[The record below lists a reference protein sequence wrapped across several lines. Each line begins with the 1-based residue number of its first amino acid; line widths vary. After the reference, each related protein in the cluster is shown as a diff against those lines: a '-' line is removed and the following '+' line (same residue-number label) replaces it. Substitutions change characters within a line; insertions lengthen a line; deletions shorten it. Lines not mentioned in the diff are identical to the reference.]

1 MPGSNHI
8 DTRRKAPDF
17 FSNLKLRM
25 DKGRTLRA
33 KPTVPS
39 APVAPAVPMATSEMV
54 VETVKPRIKDEGDLV
69 APVALSPHATG
80 LDARL
85 ELERQR
91 AYQRPWNK
99 LEKGLKLNRLRL
111 FAEEEAAREHY
122 SPSDQ
127 TNLFEFL
134 HTQLER
140 RMITGKQQV
149 QYDQARERITSVR
162 GLRTTIDNDGHR
174 VFLMQEPRRIVRRTA
189 RSPHV
194 KMEKTSPKHG

>member
-1 MPGSNHI
+1 MPHI
-8 DTRRKAPDF
+8 DTRRKTPDF

-33 KPTVPS
+33 K
-39 APVAPAVPMATSEMV
+39 APVGPTGTETATAPAPASVAAGATTKKM
-54 VETVKPRIKDEGDLV
+54 DNDLI

-122 SPSDQ
+122 STKEQAD
-127 TNLFEFL
+127 LFEFL

-149 QYDQARERITSVR
+149 QYDLARERITGVR
-162 GLRTTIDNDGHR
+162 GLRTTVGEDGQRAFH
-174 VFLMQEPRRIVRRTA
+174 MQEPRRTVRRTA